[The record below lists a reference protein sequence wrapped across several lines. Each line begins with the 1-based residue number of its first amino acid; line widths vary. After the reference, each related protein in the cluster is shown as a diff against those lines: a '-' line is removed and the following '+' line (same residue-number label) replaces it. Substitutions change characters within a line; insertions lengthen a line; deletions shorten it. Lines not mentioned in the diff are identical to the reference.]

1 MKKYLISI
9 LYMIL
14 KDLESFSCNLN
25 LLPITDNR
33 VVNKIVVY
41 EI

>member
-14 KDLESFSCNLN
+14 KDLESFSCNLS
-25 LLPITDNR
+25 LLLITDNR

>member
-9 LYMIL
+9 LYMNL
-14 KDLESFSCNLN
+14 TDLESFSCNLN

-33 VVNKIVVY
+33 VVNKIVVS